1 MEGFNNMSAVWRV
14 KVSILTFVLVFMSL
28 LVPAIYAQDAPE
40 GDSAGSGLNITPTRS
55 ELRVERGKVDV
66 VSVSLKNVSGTDII
80 AKVFIN
86 DFESDDVSGEPR
98 LITDPNK
105 ELATSIRRFLVG
117 VTDVELA
124 KDETKTFDIPV
135 QIPDDA
141 SPGAYYGVVRYV
153 ASPKVGGS
161 SDSGQVSLTASV
173 GTLVLI
179 EVPGDIKEQVQ
190 LRGVKIFAKDKDSTL
205 FTRVPSQ
212 VGIELRNTGNTFSKP
227 FGTVSVKNMF
237 GKTVHTYELNDS
249 IPKANILPNS
259 TRLFKDELKGVNSP
273 GRYVVTANISY
284 ANGGDILT
292 GTKTFWLIP
301 LWLIILLFVVVLM
314 LLGGSKILYDK
325 KFSRK
330 RK

>member
-1 MEGFNNMSAVWRV
+1 MSAVWRV
-14 KVSILTFVLVFMSL
+14 KVSVLTFILVFMAV
-28 LVPAIYAQDAPE
+28 LVPALHAQDIPN
-40 GDSAGSGLNITPTRS
+40 DDPAGSGLNITPTRS

-98 LITDPNK
+98 LITDPNR

-124 KDETKTFDIPV
+124 KDEQKTFDIPV
-135 QIPDDA
+135 QIPEDA

-153 ASPKVGGS
+153 ASPKAAGA
-161 SDSGQVSLTASV
+161 SDAGQVSLTASV

-179 EVPGDIKEQVQ
+179 EVPGDIQEQVQ
-190 LRGVKIFAKDKDSTL
+190 LRGVKIFAKAKESTL
-205 FTRVPSQ
+205 FTRVPDQ
-212 VGIELRNTGNTFSKP
+212 IGIELRNTGNTFSKP

-249 IPKANILPNS
+249 IPKANVLPNS
-259 TRLFKDELKGVNSP
+259 TRLFKDSLQGVNTP

-292 GTKTFWLIP
+292 GTKTFWLVP
-301 LWLIILLFVVVLM
+301 LWLIIVLVVL
-314 LLGGSKILYDK
+314 LLALVGGSKILYDK

-330 RK
+330 KRK